1 MKHCAALSYRANTL
15 AVLIFL
21 SSSTAW
27 LFADGLLQ
35 QLPSDGTAVKYKLS
49 QTGMAHIFESGKVDS
64 EPQKISMKGDGH
76 IQLAVVGSTVIAGM
90 NCRWIEIERDTN
102 IGDRRIYAFTKLLV
116 PEEDIKSPGDPLH
129 RALRI
134 FHTGDDKAT
143 PELVKSERH
152 RQAILAGLYEI
163 IPRTPNA
170 ENRVNTPLR
179 EQEIEL
185 GTGMHSCAGR
195 VFDSSADRYS
205 QNGPHREQSYFVF
218 RVFTHATSPT
228 STAYMEVHRESQSI
242 SCEKM
247 YGLTEPNDKLQR
259 VNVSTISRY
268 RLFEV
273 VQNFQSRFPNID

>member
-1 MKHCAALSYRANTL
+1 MKHFRAISCINTL
-15 AVLIFL
+15 AVLILL
-21 SSSTAW
+21 SLSGDW

-35 QLPSDGTAVKYKLS
+35 QLPSEGTAVKYKFS
-49 QTGMAHIFESGKVDS
+49 QTGMAHIFESGKGDN

-76 IQLAVVGSTVIAGM
+76 LQLAVGGSAVIAGT
-90 NCRWIEIERDTN
+90 NCRWIEIERDTR

-170 ENRVNTPLR
+170 ENRVNTPLQ
-179 EQEIEL
+179 EQAIEL
-185 GTGMHSCAGR
+185 SNGKLSCAGR
-195 VFDSSADRYS
+195 VFDSVADRYLP
-205 QNGPHREQSYFVF
+205 NGPHRDQGYFIF

-228 STAYMEVHRESQSI
+228 GTAYMEVHRESQTI

-247 YGLTEPNDKLQR
+247 SSLTEPTDKLQR

-268 RLFEV
+268 RLLNV
-273 VQNFQSRFPNID
+273 VQNVQLRFPNIN

>member
-1 MKHCAALSYRANTL
+1 MKHCAAISCNANTL

-21 SSSTAW
+21 SLSPAW

-35 QLPSDGTAVKYKLS
+35 KLPSVGTAVKYNLS
-49 QTGMAHIFESGKVDS
+49 QTGTVHIFESGMGDS
-64 EPQKISMKGDGH
+64 EPQQVSMTGDGH
-76 IQLAVVGSTVIAGM
+76 IELAVFGSAVIAGM
-90 NCRWIEIERDTN
+90 NCRWIEIERDTR
-102 IGDRRIYAFTKLLV
+102 IGDRHIYAFTKLLV
-116 PEEDIKSPGDPLH
+116 PEEDIKSPGDSLH

-134 FHTGDDKAT
+134 FHASDDKAT

-152 RQAILAGLYEI
+152 RQAVLAGLYEI
-163 IPRTPNA
+163 IAKTPNA

-195 VFDSSADRYS
+195 VFDSAADRYV
-205 QNGPHREQSYFVF
+205 QHGPHREQSYFVF

-228 STAYMEVHRESQSI
+228 GTAYMEVHRESQSI

-247 YGLTEPNDKLQR
+247 HGLTEPNDKLQR
-259 VNVSTISRY
+259 VNVSAISRY
-268 RLFEV
+268 QLLDV
-273 VQNFQSRFPNID
+273 VQNAQSRFPDID